1 MDAMGDSYD
10 YAFETED
17 YNLVVRTFEQMAQ
30 IRQEENEYWLQRDLN
45 SLMLAVK
52 APYNQPRL
60 SRERYLSR
68 SSSFIGG
75 FLRSSLSSLSAELSA
90 GS

>member
-30 IRQEENEYWLQRDLN
+30 IRQEENEY
-45 SLMLAVK
+45 
-52 APYNQPRL
+52 
-60 SRERYLSR
+60 
-68 SSSFIGG
+68 
-75 FLRSSLSSLSAELSA
+75 
-90 GS
+90 